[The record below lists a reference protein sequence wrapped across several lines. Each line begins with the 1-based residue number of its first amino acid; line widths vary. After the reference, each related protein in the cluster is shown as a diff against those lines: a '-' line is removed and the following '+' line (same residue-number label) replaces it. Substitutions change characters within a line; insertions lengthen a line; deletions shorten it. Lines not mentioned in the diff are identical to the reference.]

1 MFCSNLFI
9 SLASFKEN
17 CPFNFCSIWN
27 SRKWQLVPTE
37 LAIKIK
43 SLQHLGFYSKTLVI
57 RDTILSRTI
66 KIIVLRKSF
75 GISTHSSQ
83 SSSARRHLNGK
94 SRKHS
99 SGYQRAMENG
109 SFSRA
114 AGRCLLLRCTIIA
127 LKSFGLGHGDNYM
140 DDEEAAKTVIAE
152 PPTRKARLVFGMP
165 SLVFSYFGCFKTS
178 RVEQRNFI
186 KTSLGIKNFSPKSS
200 PTCWATYIRTRLLIT
215 LFTNKVC
222 LVWFGKKCRIFTLRV
237 TILKVSILTFYSND
251 GTAAPHFFNA

>member
-1 MFCSNLFI
+1 M
-9 SLASFKEN
+9 
-17 CPFNFCSIWN
+17 
-27 SRKWQLVPTE
+27 PTE

-83 SSSARRHLNGK
+83 SSSAGRHLNGK

-109 SFSRA
+109 SFSRN

-127 LKSFGLGHGDNYM
+127 LKSFWLGHGDNNM

-200 PTCWATYIRTRLLIT
+200 PTCWATYIRTRLQIT
-215 LFTNKVC
+215 LFTNKIC
-222 LVWFGKKCRIFTLRV
+222 LVRFGKKCRILTLRV

-251 GTAAPHFFNA
+251 GIAAPHSFLCLKMLQVGEEWEDRKFTKFTG